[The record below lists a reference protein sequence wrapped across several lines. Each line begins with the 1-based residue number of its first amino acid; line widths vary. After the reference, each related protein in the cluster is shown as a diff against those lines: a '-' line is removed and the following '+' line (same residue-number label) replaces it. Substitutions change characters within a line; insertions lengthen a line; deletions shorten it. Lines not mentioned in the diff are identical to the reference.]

1 MSLSYATLV
10 NTCDA
15 NKLAKQT
22 INSKPQQYTPRKA
35 LNKAFKLLR
44 RVFKPSTS
52 VKVINKAEQQITA
65 QKSLK
70 VAEKQ
75 KRREADAAVL
85 SEVNALCSCSAIS
98 AEEYENFL
106 NELAEL
112 QAAASNA
119 IAAE

>member
-22 INSKPQQYTPRKA
+22 INSKPQYTPRKA

-44 RVFKPSTS
+44 RVFKPSAS
-52 VKVINKAEQQITA
+52 IKVINKGEQQITA

-75 KRREADAAVL
+75 KRRKADAAVL